1 MRARKR
7 RAQRYGRQC
16 CIAWTICR
24 FRLVCCQ
31 LVMDDERSIE
41 EDQGTGPLV
50 EKGTKTY
57 VGSVAVDDKLPVKV
71 WHL

>member
-1 MRARKR
+1 
-7 RAQRYGRQC
+7 
-16 CIAWTICR
+16 
-24 FRLVCCQ
+24 
-31 LVMDDERSIE
+31 MDDERSIE

-57 VGSVAVDDKLPVKV
+57 VGSGAVDDKLPVKV